1 MTTTTRLIIL
11 YPSYFFPSILH
22 FIYKNIQR
30 CIASAVTTTIERSY
44 GRIYRIMK
52 RLMYTCITRRKRKD
66 TLALNEYLIRQQN
79 NEFVLS
85 FSFLFLLLSS
95 VVTIDYFVSFRF
107 VLFRHYFSSSYVYF
121 LLSLLIAFLSF
132 CCRSVFS
139 LV

>member
-85 FSFLFLLLSS
+85 FFYLGCFFFFFPFFFFFLVPLLLLIILFL
-95 VVTIDYFVSFRF
+95 FVSFYF
-107 VLFRHYFSSSYVYF
+107 VII
-121 LLSLLIAFLSF
+121 SLLRMYIFY
-132 CCRSVFS
+132 CHY
-139 LV
+139 

>member
-11 YPSYFFPSILH
+11 YPSYFFPCILH

-44 GRIYRIMK
+44 GRICRIMK

-79 NEFVLS
+79 NELVLS
-85 FSFLFLLLSS
+85 FFYLGCFFFFFPFFFFFLVPLLLLIILFL
-95 VVTIDYFVSFRF
+95 FVSFYF
-107 VLFRHYFSSSYVYF
+107 VII
-121 LLSLLIAFLSF
+121 SLLRMYIFY
-132 CCRSVFS
+132 CHY
-139 LV
+139 